1 MLSIKSL
8 GLLIAGV
15 FVGAIAV
22 EILNRK
28 KPELIKKIRD
38 KANKTVEAT
47 GKSITAMKD
56 SFVEGFT
63 ETVKPKT
70 TS

>member
-8 GLLIAGV
+8 GLLIVGV
-15 FVGAIAV
+15 FVGAVAV
-22 EILNRK
+22 EILNKK

-38 KANKTVEAT
+38 KASKTVEAT

-56 SFVEGFT
+56 SFMEGFT

>member
-1 MLSIKSL
+1 MLRVKTL
-8 GLLIAGV
+8 GVLIAGV
-15 FVGAIAV
+15 FVGAVAV
-22 EILNRK
+22 EILNKK

-38 KANKTVEAT
+38 KANKTVEAI

-56 SFVEGFT
+56 SFVEGFNGT
-63 ETVKPKT
+63 AKPKT